1 MQKLGGESLKLF
13 LSFLF
18 VRYSQLM
25 LVHQRANGWMSLV
38 QSALEF
44 LIDHGLVSASHDLC
58 QVATVHSWVGQGRDS
73 DALLQD
79 LSGIWLQQQQDNSL
93 DSKLDVE
100 GTSELNDSM
109 LSSPPDPTLNL
120 GSALDLS
127 EDVSDVGSSCLFDSA
142 DVVHPP
148 RSITSWTV
156 KPSTAEEKAI
166 YQVNT
171 RFFHQIFCWFHENM
185 LQFFVVSC
193 PSSNE
198 KYLCSFSGTRTPEV
212 LPTA

>member
-1 MQKLGGESLKLF
+1 MVNNYIFYCKVQNLTFPSLLI
-13 LSFLF
+13 

-25 LVHQRANGWMSLV
+25 LVHQRANGWTSLV

-44 LIDHGLVSASHDLC
+44 LIEHGLVSVSQDLG
-58 QVATVHSWVGQGRDS
+58 QLTAMHSWVGQGRDS

-109 LSSPPDPTLNL
+109 LSSPPDPTMNL

-156 KPSTAEEKAI
+156 KPSTTEEKAI
-166 YQVNT
+166 YQVS
-171 RFFHQIFCWFHENM
+171 FHFHQTF
-185 LQFFVVSC
+185 
-193 PSSNE
+193 
-198 KYLCSFSGTRTPEV
+198 Y
-212 LPTA
+212 